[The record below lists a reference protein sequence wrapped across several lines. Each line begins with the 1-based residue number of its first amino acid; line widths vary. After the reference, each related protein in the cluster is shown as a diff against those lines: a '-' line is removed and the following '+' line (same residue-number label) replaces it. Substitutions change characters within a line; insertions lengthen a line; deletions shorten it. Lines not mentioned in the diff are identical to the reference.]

1 MPDNSEHV
9 NPSYAESPII
19 VMGFPNAL
27 AVIGLKKEVRAHMPL
42 VRSSNEM
49 SCYFGD
55 GSKIILATSKKSV
68 VMLDTISGKY
78 TNLEDPRVK
87 PDDEILFMQS
97 FSTHV
102 LLHTRTGDLFVYDFK
117 DHDWQI
123 MEGVKNFLV
132 LKSGNLLITYN
143 GRYEIYNKNFLLIF
157 FKDVDFIGFL
167 TMIEQFQSMFEIGK
181 DQVAILSGCGNW
193 HMIDAGTYEKHLQDP
208 VKMPYINLIRY
219 SNFFHC
225 VHSNDGRFSFLANHD
240 KIFVFDHKT
249 FMLHHEIK
257 AKEIVKAMFY
267 IESEQVKEPI
277 LMVVYTTF
285 AEVI

>member
-1 MPDNSEHV
+1 
-9 NPSYAESPII
+9 
-19 VMGFPNAL
+19 
-27 AVIGLKKEVRAHMPL
+27 
-42 VRSSNEM
+42 
-49 SCYFGD
+49 
-55 GSKIILATSKKSV
+55 
-68 VMLDTISGKY
+68 
-78 TNLEDPRVK
+78 
-87 PDDEILFMQS
+87 MQS

-102 LLHTRTGDLFVYDFK
+102 LLHTKTGDLFVYDFK
-117 DHDWQI
+117 DHDWQR

-193 HMIDAGTYEKHLQDP
+193 HMIDACTYEKHLQDP
-208 VKMPYINLIRY
+208 VKMPYINVIRY

-285 AEVI
+285 AEVIQTNGLVIMRIQNWMYKSTQIHVVKQHPTIPTKFMFGTKPFDLLDPWKGNQLAMICLYRAINDFNQTVSKPMIDYINQVSFLP